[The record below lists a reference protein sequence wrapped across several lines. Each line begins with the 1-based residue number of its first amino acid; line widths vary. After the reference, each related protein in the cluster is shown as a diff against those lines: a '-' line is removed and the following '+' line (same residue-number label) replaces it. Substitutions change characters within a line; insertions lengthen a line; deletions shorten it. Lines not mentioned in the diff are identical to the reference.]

1 MNPSA
6 KGDEMST
13 MKMLGFAAAA
23 LLCLG
28 RAQPVSAADCPASP
42 AQGAEE
48 IMSRVPATANGQD
61 TKVTDAAPAEA
72 RSDSSVSTPRFPAAN
87 GGGHRE
93 QALPCMPGFCC
104 FELPL
109 SGLVCCVTPPF
120 GVFCS

>member
-1 MNPSA
+1 
-6 KGDEMST
+6 MST
-13 MKMLGFAAAA
+13 MKMLGFTAAA

-28 RAQPVSAADCPASP
+28 RAQPVGAADCPASP

-48 IMSRVPATANGQD
+48 IMSRVQPTADGECTN
-61 TKVTDAAPAEA
+61 VTDVVPAEA
-72 RSDSSVSTPRFPAAN
+72 GSDGSVSSPIFAAAN

-109 SGLVCCVTPPF
+109 SGLVCCVVPPF
-120 GVFCS
+120 GTFCP